1 MSNEVASGLQTAS
14 EIFDMAA
21 AAPGPIGIAAKIA
34 SLALK
39 AGAAIAAAGGD
50 PVMEIAR
57 ALSPKKEVKGVHGEW
72 GDFVTR
78 NFPPASQPP
87 DSFEKH
93 KTDPSMSAVTDD
105 DPYPED
111 D

>member
-1 MSNEVASGLQTAS
+1 
-14 EIFDMAA
+14 MAT

-57 ALSPKKEVKGVHGEW
+57 MLSSKKEVKGVHGEW
-72 GDFVTR
+72 DDFVTR

-87 DSFEKH
+87 
-93 KTDPSMSAVTDD
+93 SAV
-105 DPYPED
+105 DPYED
-111 D
+111 